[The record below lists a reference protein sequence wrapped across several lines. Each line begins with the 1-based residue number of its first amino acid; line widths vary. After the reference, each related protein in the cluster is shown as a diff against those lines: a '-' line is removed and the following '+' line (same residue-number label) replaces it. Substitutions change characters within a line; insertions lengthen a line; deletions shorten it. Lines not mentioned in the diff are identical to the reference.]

1 MDVQVLINT
10 LADQR
15 NIALNQVA
23 ELTAQLATANEKI
36 STLEHPEK
44 PD

>member
-15 NIALNQVA
+15 NSALNQVA
-23 ELTAQLATANEKI
+23 ELTAELAAANEKI
-36 STLEHPEK
+36 LTLENEEK